1 MPHIV
6 VRLLLVVIVSAGLV
20 CGQESLYT
28 LRVDV
33 PLVGVDVSVKDAAGK
48 PVIDLAQADF
58 EVYENGLPQELRYFT
73 PVSTPYNILL
83 LFDRSGSTQHKWPLM
98 QRAVAGFIANLRKQ
112 DRVAIGSF
120 DSELQIQTEWTG
132 DRETALLSLPELIR
146 PKAAGSTNLYAALE
160 RTVRK
165 QFQKISG
172 RRAVVVLTDGRD
184 SSLYT
189 EMTRRNW
196 MPDPA
201 TDRLFQRTLKAVHN
215 QRIPV
220 YFIAFN
226 TDKNLEPNTIG
237 ADEYRN
243 LQVIYPR
250 TAAADRYLEGVRI
263 RMEQIAD
270 ASAGRVLF
278 PANMEDIVPLYEQ
291 IGRDLGMSYSLG
303 YVSSNEA
310 GSRDYRRIEVR
321 TRRDAL
327 RVTQSRTGYYTR

>member
-1 MPHIV
+1 MPHNL

-20 CGQESLYT
+20 CGQETVYT

-33 PLVGVDVSVKDAAGK
+33 PLVAVDVSVKDRAGK
-48 PVIDLAQADF
+48 PVIDLAKPDF
-58 EVYENGLPQELRYFT
+58 EVYENGVPQELRYFT

-83 LFDRSGSTQHKWPLM
+83 LFDRSGSTQHKWPVM

-112 DRVAIGSF
+112 DRLAIGSF

-165 QFQKISG
+165 QFQKTSG
-172 RRAVVVLTDGRD
+172 RRALVVLTDGRD

-189 EMTRRNW
+189 ELTKRNW

-201 TDRLFQRTLKAVHN
+201 TDRLFQRALKAVHD

-263 RMEQIAD
+263 RMEEIAE

-278 PANMEDIVPLYEQ
+278 PASMEDIVPLYEQ
-291 IGRDLGMSYSLG
+291 IGRELGMSYSLG
-303 YVSSNEA
+303 YVSINEA
-310 GSRDYRRIEVR
+310 SGDYRRIEVR
-321 TRRDAL
+321 TRRDTL
-327 RVTQSRTGYYTR
+327 QLIQSRTGYYAR

>member
-1 MPHIV
+1 MPHNV
-6 VRLLLVVIVSAGLV
+6 VRLLLVVIVSAGLL
-20 CGQESLYT
+20 CGQETVYT

-33 PLVGVDVSVKDAAGK
+33 PLVAVDVSVKDRAGK
-48 PVIDLAQADF
+48 PVIDLAKPDF
-58 EVYENGLPQELRYFT
+58 EVYENGVPQELRYFT

-112 DRVAIGSF
+112 DRLAIGSF

-165 QFQKISG
+165 QFQKTSG
-172 RRAVVVLTDGRD
+172 RRALVVLTDGRD

-189 EMTRRNW
+189 ELTKRNW

-201 TDRLFQRTLKAVHN
+201 TDRLFQRALKAVHD

-243 LQVIYPR
+243 LQIIYPR

-263 RMEQIAD
+263 RMEEIAE

-278 PANMEDIVPLYEQ
+278 PASMEDIVPLYEQ
-291 IGRDLGMSYSLG
+291 IGRELGMSYSLG
-303 YVSSNEA
+303 YVSTNEA
-310 GSRDYRRIEVR
+310 SGDYRRIEVR
-321 TRRDAL
+321 TRRDTL
-327 RVTQSRTGYYTR
+327 QLTQSRAGYYAR

>member
-1 MPHIV
+1 MPHNV
-6 VRLLLVVIVSAGLV
+6 VRLLLVVIVSAGLL
-20 CGQESLYT
+20 CGQETVYT

-33 PLVGVDVSVKDAAGK
+33 PLVAVDVSVKDRAGK
-48 PVIDLAQADF
+48 PVIDLAKPDF
-58 EVYENGLPQELRYFT
+58 EVYENGVPQELRYFT

-112 DRVAIGSF
+112 DRLAIGSF

-165 QFQKISG
+165 QFQKTSG
-172 RRAVVVLTDGRD
+172 RRALVVLTDGRD

-189 EMTRRNW
+189 ELTKRNW

-201 TDRLFQRTLKAVHN
+201 TDRLFQRALKAVHD

-243 LQVIYPR
+243 LQIIYPR

-263 RMEQIAD
+263 RMEEIAE

-278 PANMEDIVPLYEQ
+278 PASMEDIVPLYEQ
-291 IGRDLGMSYSLG
+291 IGRELGMSYSLG
-303 YVSSNEA
+303 YVSTNEA
-310 GSRDYRRIEVR
+310 SGDYRRIEVR
-321 TRRDAL
+321 TRRDTL
-327 RVTQSRTGYYTR
+327 QLIQSRTGYYAR

>member
-1 MPHIV
+1 MPHNV

-20 CGQESLYT
+20 CGQETVYT

-33 PLVGVDVSVKDAAGK
+33 PLVAVDVSVKDRAGK
-48 PVIDLAQADF
+48 PVIDLAKTDF
-58 EVYENGLPQELRYFT
+58 EVYENGVPQQLRYFT

-83 LFDRSGSTQHKWPLM
+83 LFDRSGSTQHKWPVM

-112 DRVAIGSF
+112 DRLAIGSF

-165 QFQKISG
+165 QFQKTSG
-172 RRAVVVLTDGRD
+172 RRALVVLTDGRD

-189 EMTRRNW
+189 ELTKRNW

-201 TDRLFQRTLKAVHN
+201 TDRLFQRALKAVHD

-263 RMEQIAD
+263 RMEEIAE

-278 PANMEDIVPLYEQ
+278 PASMEDIVPLYEQ
-291 IGRDLGMSYSLG
+291 IGRELGMSYSLG
-303 YVSSNEA
+303 YVSTNEA
-310 GSRDYRRIEVR
+310 SGDYRRIEVR
-321 TRRDAL
+321 TRRDTL
-327 RVTQSRTGYYTR
+327 QLIQSRTGYYAR